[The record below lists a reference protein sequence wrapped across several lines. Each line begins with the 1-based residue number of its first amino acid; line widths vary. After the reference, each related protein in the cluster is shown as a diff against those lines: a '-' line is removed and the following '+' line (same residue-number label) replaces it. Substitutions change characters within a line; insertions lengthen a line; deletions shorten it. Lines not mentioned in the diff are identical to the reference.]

1 MTFLPMA
8 YCTFRRHRCGCPCA
22 HGKLR
27 MPENTGDRTAAEAEL
42 LPRRPNETTARVFLC
57 AEEWRMCFA
66 YFRKI
71 NRQRILT
78 ERNNGVSA

>member
-8 YCTFRRHRCGCPCA
+8 YCTFRRRRRGCPCA

-42 LPRRPNETTARVFLC
+42 HP
-57 AEEWRMCFA
+57 EE
-66 YFRKI
+66 
-71 NRQRILT
+71 T
-78 ERNNGVSA
+78 ERNDGTGLPLRRGMANVLCLFPKNKSTKNSNRKQ